1 MNRRDFFR
9 KAVYLFMGLVL
20 FAGCAQKSDAARPSG
35 DTVDF
40 TFQSIDGKTYKLSDF
55 RGKIVVVNFWATW
68 CPPCRKEMPYFVKL
82 QDEYKDDVQ
91 FIGLDVNETADK
103 VKAFIQALGVNYIIG
118 FSTPQI
124 ESIFGGVTGLP
135 TTFIIDRQGHVVERI
150 IGSRPETWF
159 RRRLKALVNH

>member
-1 MNRRDFFR
+1 MDRRSFVGR
-9 KAVYLFMGLVL
+9 MVYLFLGIIL
-20 FAGCAQKSDAARPSG
+20 FAGCARKSDAARASG

-68 CPPCRKEMPYFVKL
+68 CPPCRKEMPYFIKL
-82 QDEYKDDVQ
+82 QDEYRNDVQ

-124 ESIFGGVTGLP
+124 ESTFGGVTGLP
-135 TTFIIDRQGHVVERI
+135 TTFIIDRNGKVVERI

-159 RRRLKALVNH
+159 RRRLKALVGH